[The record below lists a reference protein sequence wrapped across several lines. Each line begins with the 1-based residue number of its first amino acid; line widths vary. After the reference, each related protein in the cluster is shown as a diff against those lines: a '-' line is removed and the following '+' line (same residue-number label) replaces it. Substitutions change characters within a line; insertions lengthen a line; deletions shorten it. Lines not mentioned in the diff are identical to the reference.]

1 MKKSALITLVI
12 FLCVYSFSQDLA
24 YVQKAEDSLKVLGK
38 IIIRSD
44 TDFVKYNANEKFLS
58 LIQSALMSSDKSF
71 DYPFDSLKTVA
82 RLTSDDK
89 KFRLLVWNLRKSD
102 GTYEYFG
109 FIQAWSDKENKYLL
123 YPLKDCRDK
132 IKKPEDQLLDNL
144 NWFGAQ
150 YYKII
155 YNKSGR
161 KKYYT
166 LLGWDG
172 NDNITQ
178 KKIIDVLTFNSKDK
192 PVFGADIFK
201 YDKKRYKRI
210 IFEYSKTVSMSLKY
224 DKQNMQNN
232 KKKKMMIVFDRLAP
246 LDPNL
251 EGQYQFYYPE
261 TNIFDAFIFR
271 SGKWE
276 YIKDIDAR
284 NPKESKEE
292 KKHRLEIINEQKEHQ
307 RTQ

>member
-1 MKKSALITLVI
+1 
-12 FLCVYSFSQDLA
+12 
-24 YVQKAEDSLKVLGK
+24 
-38 IIIRSD
+38 
-44 TDFVKYNANEKFLS
+44 
-58 LIQSALMSSDKSF
+58 
-71 DYPFDSLKTVA
+71 
-82 RLTSDDK
+82 
-89 KFRLLVWNLRKSD
+89 
-102 GTYEYFG
+102 
-109 FIQAWSDKENKYLL
+109 
-123 YPLKDCRDK
+123 
-132 IKKPEDQLLDNL
+132 
-144 NWFGAQ
+144 
-150 YYKII
+150 
-155 YNKSGR
+155 
-161 KKYYT
+161 
-166 LLGWDG
+166 
-172 NDNITQ
+172 
-178 KKIIDVLTFNSKDK
+178 
-192 PVFGADIFK
+192 
-201 YDKKRYKRI
+201 
-210 IFEYSKTVSMSLKY
+210 MSLKY